1 MYVSEFLNP
10 DCIHVVSNLLVGLIC
25 ASSKFIVFIVQETFQ
40 EAISLQTAIPGVK
53 KEHTVD
59 TISLNEYRVGFP

>member
-1 MYVSEFLNP
+1 MRQLKIY
-10 DCIHVVSNLLVGLIC
+10 CIH
-25 ASSKFIVFIVQETFQ
+25 FIAQETF
-40 EAISLQTAIPGVK
+40 EEDVSLQTAIPDVK